1 MVRDHAPWAARL
13 HRWGRWF
20 ERFGDGKSAM
30 YIDVLGIGVEGA
42 PLSMTVQLTATNDK
56 GPEIPSC
63 AAVALAAKI
72 ARGYLP
78 EPGARA
84 CVGEIT
90 VDEYMAAINDP
101 ENMSMSVHFSGGQ
114 S

>member
-1 MVRDHAPWAARL
+1 MAWAARL
-13 HRWGRWF
+13 HRLGTWF

-30 YIDVLGIGVEGA
+30 YIDVQGLGTDGR
-42 PLSMTVQLTATNDK
+42 PLSLTVQLTALNDK

-63 AAVALAAKI
+63 AAVALAIKI
-72 ARGYLP
+72 AQGYVP
-78 EPGARA
+78 MPGARP

-101 ENMSMSVHFSGGQ
+101 ANLSLAVRFSDEQ
-114 S
+114 RV